1 MSQISVC
8 LFVFLDTCHCAG
20 YSKGDESLELSSHEE
35 QTPPTTEV
43 TGAENVKCDTPPTQ
57 RRSLMEKVREKTET
71 AKQHGKKWVHWLTP
85 TAEDDDTAWTDE
97 RDNNNTGI
105 KEPFAR

>member
-1 MSQISVC
+1 
-8 LFVFLDTCHCAG
+8 
-20 YSKGDESLELSSHEE
+20 
-35 QTPPTTEV
+35 
-43 TGAENVKCDTPPTQ
+43 
-57 RRSLMEKVREKTET
+57 MEKVREKTET